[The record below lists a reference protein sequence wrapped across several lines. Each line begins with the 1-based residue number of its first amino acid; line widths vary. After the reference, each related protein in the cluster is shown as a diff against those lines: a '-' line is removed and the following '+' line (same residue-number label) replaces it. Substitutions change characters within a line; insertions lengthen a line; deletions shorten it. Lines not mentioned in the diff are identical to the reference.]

1 MRIVGE
7 PRPHFS
13 FSQMDSYLAC
23 PHKYYLGYEQGL
35 QWCFI
40 PSVVV
45 FGSVIHSVLEGF
57 HRSLIALAPQSSIHL
72 EKRFEQEWV
81 RETQK
86 DSIRFKN
93 KEEQK
98 VMLQQGK
105 ALVELYHEQFHP
117 LKPKAVELD
126 FRMPMIRTD
135 TGELGKRD
143 IVGKIDMVENG
154 NIPWEIKTGSKSISQ
169 SQADSN
175 MQLTLYS
182 WALSMMYGEH
192 VGTVK
197 VVNLVRTKTPKI
209 QVIETERTP
218 EDHQKLMRVL
228 FGVND
233 AIEKKVFFANPKS
246 IYGCGNCTYSPVCEY
261 AMI

>member
-35 QWCFI
+35 KWCFV

-57 HRSLIALAPQSSIHL
+57 HRSLIAQVPQSSIHL

-81 RETQK
+81 RETQQ

-98 VMLQQGK
+98 VMLQQG
-105 ALVELYHEQFHP
+105 VELVKQYHDQFHT
-117 LKPKAVELD
+117 LKPCAVELD
-126 FRMPMIRTD
+126 FRLPMIRSD

-143 IVGKIDMVENG
+143 LVGKIDLVEEG

-175 MQLTLYS
+175 MQITLYS
-182 WALSMMYGEH
+182 WALSMLYGEH
-192 VGTVK
+192 IETVK
-197 VVNLVRTKTPKI
+197 LVNLVRTKTPKI
-209 QVIETERTP
+209 QVLEIKRTHK
-218 EDHQKLMRVL
+218 DHEQRMKVL
-228 FGVND
+228 FGVNT
-233 AIEKKVFFANPKS
+233 AIEK
-246 IYGCGNCTYSPVCEY
+246 
-261 AMI
+261 